1 MISMWR
7 QVQYDFTRYDVTKWY
22 DKSDWE
28 KRYADSYP
36 QFYVK
41 RIRTG
46 FLRVLMNYQN
56 FSFNAGLEYRPN
68 ANFDLKFNYAKVG
81 RTPNIAELFSDGLHH
96 SASVIEIGDMGLKNE
111 QGHQFNLTDSKF
123 NVLKGLNVSVNPYF
137 ITKNF
142 IMFRQGSEYDQR
154 SISGVVLSADRCQN
168 VWGRS
173 GC

>member
-1 MISMWR
+1 VEAGAR
-7 QVQYDFTRYDVTKWY
+7 YDFTRYDVTKWY

-28 KRYADSYP
+28 NRYADSYP

-41 RIRTG
+41 TDQN
-46 FLRVLMNYQN
+46 RVLTSPQLNYQN
-56 FSFNAGLEYRPN
+56 ISFNAGLEYRPN

-111 QGHQFNLTDSKF
+111 QGHQFNLTVDSKF

-137 ITKNF
+137 FITKNF
-142 IMFRQGSEYDQR
+142 INEVPTGFKIRSEEYFRCGLISR
-154 SISGVVLSADRCQN
+154 SMPKCMG
-168 VWGRS
+168 
-173 GC
+173 